1 MKLLTPIS
9 HLFKDKNDA
18 QKISAVSDFLEAR
31 ERTSD
36 IRLKN
41 TTHYHI
47 DFDLNIGINEDQMQF
62 LIDKVKP
69 RDEIQFLTFQA
80 SRDCYEI
87 ELRNGIYYPISKPIP
102 LEQQIENTKKS
113 LKQIKNI
120 IGSDRSIGIE
130 NNNYYPTG
138 AYDICTSTK
147 YLTEVINS
155 LNCDL
160 LFDIAHALV
169 TCTNKKISFANYS
182 KNLLDTR
189 RCTQIHLCQPKYL
202 YDGNPI
208 LAIDAHEIPSFELTE
223 LSIKLCKKWGIGL
236 ITVEYY
242 KNAELLISYLNFIKE
257 KIILHG

>member
-9 HLFKDKNDA
+9 HLFKDENNA
-18 QKISAVSDFLEAR
+18 QKIIEVSDFLEAR
-31 ERTSD
+31 ERTSE
-36 IRLKN
+36 LKFIN

-47 DFDLNIGINEDQMQF
+47 DFDLNIGINEDQIQF
-62 LIDKVKP
+62 LVDKVKP

-87 ELRNGIYYPISKPIP
+87 ELRKGVYYPISKPIP
-102 LEQQIENTKKS
+102 LANQIENTKKS
-113 LKQIKNI
+113 LKQIKDI
-120 IGSDRSIGIE
+120 IGSDRCIGIE

-138 AYDICTSTK
+138 AYDICTSTN
-147 YLTEVINS
+147 YLTEVIYR

-169 TCTNKKISFANYS
+169 TCANKRISFTNYS
-182 KNLLDTR
+182 KKLLETR

-202 YDGNPI
+202 YNGEPI
-208 LAIDAHEIPSFELTE
+208 LAIDSHEIPSFELTE
-223 LSIKLCKKWGIGL
+223 ISINLCRKWGIEL

-242 KNAELLISYLNFIKE
+242 KNAEILISYLNFIKE
-257 KIILHG
+257 KIKGYG